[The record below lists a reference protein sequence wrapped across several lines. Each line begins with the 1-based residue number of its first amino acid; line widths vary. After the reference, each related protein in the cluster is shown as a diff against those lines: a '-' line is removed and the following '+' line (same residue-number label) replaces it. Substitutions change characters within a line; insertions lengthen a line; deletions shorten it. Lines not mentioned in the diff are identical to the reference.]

1 MLPRSKPLSWAAVKW
16 DDPFIIPGFTQ
27 ERKTVMKWKDMPLA
41 HKIATVISGL
51 ALLVW
56 LIPRVRPNLLPFDP
70 TYPAIAVFTVCEAVT
85 YWKTKRVLAWIMIG
99 AAAISITCCILELM
113 L

>member
-1 MLPRSKPLSWAAVKW
+1 
-16 DDPFIIPGFTQ
+16 
-27 ERKTVMKWKDMPLA
+27 MKWKDMPLS

-85 YWKTKRVLAWIMIG
+85 SWKTKRVLAWIMIG
-99 AAAISITCCILELM
+99 AAVISITCCILELM

>member
-1 MLPRSKPLSWAAVKW
+1 
-16 DDPFIIPGFTQ
+16 
-27 ERKTVMKWKDMPLA
+27 MPLA

-70 TYPAIAVFTVCEAVT
+70 TYPAIAVFTVCEAVIS
-85 YWKTKRVLAWIMIG
+85 WKTKRVLAWIMIG

>member
-1 MLPRSKPLSWAAVKW
+1 
-16 DDPFIIPGFTQ
+16 
-27 ERKTVMKWKDMPLA
+27 MKWKDMPLA

-99 AAAISITCCILELM
+99 AAVISITCYILELM